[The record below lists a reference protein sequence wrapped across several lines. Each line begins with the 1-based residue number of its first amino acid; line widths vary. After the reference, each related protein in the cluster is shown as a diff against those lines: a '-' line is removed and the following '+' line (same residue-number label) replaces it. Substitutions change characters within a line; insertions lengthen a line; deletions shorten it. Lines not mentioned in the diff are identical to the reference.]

1 VCDGLGR
8 PIKVLEVEQVIQ
20 SELITKVQELRGV
33 ATEDAPIK
41 SKEEVNNLKI
51 KLAQVKEQI
60 DNLIE
65 GLANGNAKLLP
76 YLNAKIDEL
85 DEQKSE
91 IESNILQKS
100 LEHRKTTNTDA
111 ILDRIERWDELDFD
125 EQRDTA
131 KAMIEKVLVA
141 SDEID
146 IQWKF

>member
-1 VCDGLGR
+1 LGR

-20 SELITKVQELRGV
+20 SELVAKVQELRGI

>member
-1 VCDGLGR
+1 M
-8 PIKVLEVEQVIQ
+8 
-20 SELITKVQELRGV
+20 
-33 ATEDAPIK
+33 
-41 SKEEVNNLKI
+41 
-51 KLAQVKEQI
+51 
-60 DNLIE
+60 
-65 GLANGNAKLLP
+65 ANGNAKLLP

>member
-1 VCDGLGR
+1 LGR

-20 SELITKVQELRGV
+20 SELITKVQELRGI

-111 ILDRIERWDELDFD
+111 ILDRIERWDELDFE

>member
-8 PIKVLEVEQVIQ
+8 AIKTSEVELVVQT
-20 SELITKVQELRGV
+20 ELIKKVQELRGIT
-33 ATEDAPIK
+33 TEDSPGK
-41 SKEEVNNLKI
+41 SKTEVNNLKI